1 VQQSPRPVDHRLN
14 ESFDNSIAWGA
25 IWGICEMQH
34 QSTRRRALEFWHII
48 IVKID
53 LRHNSRNA
61 MTLWLADFGFT
72 GMTSPSDVPA
82 QSSNTNSLRSCFSTL
97 M

>member
-14 ESFDNSIAWGA
+14 ESFDNSIALGT
-25 IWGICEMQH
+25 IGCICEMQH
-34 QSTRRRALEFWHII
+34 QFTRCRALEFWRII

-53 LRHNSRNA
+53 LRPNSRNA

-82 QSSNTNSLRSCFSTL
+82 QSSTRHSLRSRFATL